1 MSPVVTIALWDRFV
15 VLSAYSTMLYVAATV
30 TIIAALILA
39 ARRGLSLKRVVVA
52 VLLMAVAVPVGARL
66 LHVAIYTSR
75 EANLADRLFAGGFQ
89 SFSLYGGLLAA
100 AGIGLVS
107 SRLLALDVPRLADT
121 VAPALG
127 MGIALMRVGCFLA
140 GCTFGNETDLPW
152 GVVFPLASDAHV
164 YQITHGLVFPFSGP
178 RPVHPT
184 QLYELMAALIGAGL
198 AGWLLYRKAVDGTA
212 FLVATAWFS
221 AFRWVNYYLVAQ
233 PTRLTVPEWFYP
245 ALYCGIIL
253 LCLWLLARRYHPA
266 SFLASVRI
274 PGLPVGRRGLS

>member
-1 MSPVVTIALWDRFV
+1 MSPVITIALWDRFV
-15 VLSAYSTMLYVAATV
+15 VLSAYSTMMYVAATA
-30 TIIAALILA
+30 TIILALILA
-39 ARRGLSLKRVVVA
+39 ARRGLPLKRVAIA

-66 LHVAIYTSR
+66 LHVAIYASR

-89 SFSLYGGLLAA
+89 GFSLYGGLLAA

-140 GCTFGNETDLPW
+140 GCCFGIATDLPW
-152 GVVFPLASDAHV
+152 GVVYPIASDAHV
-164 YQITHGLVFPFSGP
+164 YQITHGVVFPFGGP

-184 QLYELMAALIGAGL
+184 QLYELMAALIGAGI
-198 AGWLLYRKAVDGTA
+198 AGWLLHRKAVDGTA
-212 FLVATAWFS
+212 FLAATAWFCG
-221 AFRWVNYYLVAQ
+221 FRWLNYYLVAR
-233 PTRLTVPEWFYP
+233 PTPLIVPEWFYP
-245 ALYCGIIL
+245 ALYGGLIL

-266 SFLASVRI
+266 LFLASVRA
-274 PGLPVGRRGLS
+274 PGLP